1 MIPVPVAAVK
11 NIRNA
16 VVDNK
21 EDPKMNSN
29 YRDQIKAIKKRY
41 KDLRDLL

>member
-1 MIPVPVAAVK
+1 MIPAPVAAVK
-11 NIRNA
+11 NTRNA

-29 YRDQIKAIKKRY
+29 YKEKIEAVKKRY